1 MTPSSMTPNNRNSSG
16 GMYSD
21 YSAQSPYPR
30 SNSAAGNFIFK
41 VGQPSSYYKYFKK
54 KLFCLLF
61 LQYNP
66 LRVILDKAMFYISE
80 T

>member
-30 SNSAAGNFIFK
+30 SNSAAGNFILR
-41 VGQPSSYYKYFKK
+41 VGQPSYHKKFFK

-61 LQYNP
+61 LQYI
-66 LRVILDKAMFYISE
+66 LRVILDKSMFYISE